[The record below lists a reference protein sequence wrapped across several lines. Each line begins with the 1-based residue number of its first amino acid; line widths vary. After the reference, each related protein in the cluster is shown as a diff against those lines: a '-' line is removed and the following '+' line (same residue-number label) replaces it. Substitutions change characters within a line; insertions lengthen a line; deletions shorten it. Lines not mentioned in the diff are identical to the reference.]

1 MKVTNIVVSGLGGQG
16 VLKITDILS
25 EVLFK
30 QGFDVKKSEV
40 HGMSQR
46 GGSVSS
52 EVRFGEKIN
61 SPMVPA
67 GEADILAVLDA
78 SQTEVALPVLKADGK
93 LITPDSIPL
102 DQLKNPKALNTMI
115 LGALSAKLTEL
126 SEDAFIDAINNAFPE
141 KLRSLNIEMFQL
153 GRNYGK

>member
-25 EVLFK
+25 EVLFT

-78 SQTEVALPVLKADGK
+78 TQTEVALPVLKENGK
-93 LITPDSIPL
+93 LITPDTVPV

-115 LGALSAKLTEL
+115 LGALSAGLHQLPE
-126 SEDAFIDAINNAFPE
+126 EAFINSINNAFPE
-141 KLRSLNIEMFQL
+141 NLRSLNIEMFQL
-153 GRNYGK
+153 GRNCGK

>member
-1 MKVTNIVVSGLGGQG
+1 MNIRYVYLFLIMSMIVSCRGGGTVSQEYK
-16 VLKITDILS
+16 L
-25 EVLFK
+25 EVLP
-30 QGFDVKKSEV
+30 DSC
-40 HGMSQR
+40 
-46 GGSVSS
+46 
-52 EVRFGEKIN
+52 
-61 SPMVPA
+61 
-67 GEADILAVLDA
+67 

-126 SEDAFIDAINNAFPE
+126 PEDAFIDAINNAFPE
-141 KLRSLNIEMFQL
+141 KLRALNIEMFQL